1 MNILP
6 HLKHSDLGGSSSHFI
21 DLHEGHVFTAFGS
34 TPSVSIHL
42 WPHLK
47 HFSLNVS
54 LSHDLD
60 LHLGHCSGCSILL
73 FQTYPHL
80 RQVNLGIFGSLQLR
94 DLHLG
99 HLTGFS
105 EPRDTQAWPHWL
117 QVKPLP
123 TPMSDTDD
131 PHSGHLSSECLGAH
145 SAPHLKH
152 LCSLDGTSKRRER
165 HDGHETGRSSERD
178 IH

>member
-1 MNILP
+1 MSSAEDTHSVPQNPHLNALWSSPLQTGQRLFLLNRMKTLP
-6 HLKHSDLGGSSSHFI
+6 HLKHSDLGGSSSHFA
-21 DLHEGHVFTAFGS
+21 DLHEGHVFTEFGS
-34 TPSVSIHL
+34 TPSVRIHL

-54 LSHDLD
+54 LSQDLD

-80 RQVNLGIFGSLQLR
+80 RQVNLGIFGSFQLR

-105 EPRDTQAWPHWL
+105 EPRETQ
-117 QVKPLP
+117 V
-123 TPMSDTDD
+123 
-131 PHSGHLSSECLGAH
+131 
-145 SAPHLKH
+145 
-152 LCSLDGTSKRRER
+152 
-165 HDGHETGRSSERD
+165 
-178 IH
+178 